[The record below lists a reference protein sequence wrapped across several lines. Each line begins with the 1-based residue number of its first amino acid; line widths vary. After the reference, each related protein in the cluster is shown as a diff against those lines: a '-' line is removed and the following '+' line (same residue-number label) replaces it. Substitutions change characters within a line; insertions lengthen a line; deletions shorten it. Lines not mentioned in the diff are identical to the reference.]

1 MYSIYKK
8 IFINRL
14 TINQVK
20 GIVMQ
25 RLRPL
30 FLIGTLLFI
39 ALNGRAQVK
48 IGGYPSLSADNPDIH
63 GVIFSKAGN
72 QLSYPEMTLGSTEAL
87 ALSFDDFDAR
97 LKNYSY
103 TYIRCDQNW
112 QPVLQSSFDY
122 IQGFTDMRIR
132 DAKFSSISRT
142 RYVHYTAM
150 LPTSESQIKKSGNY
164 LLKVYLDGDTSKLA
178 FERRMLVVAPKVS
191 VAASVVRPS
200 GQSPTGDQQKLN
212 LSISVNRLRLQNP
225 RDQIKVVVLQN
236 YRWDNAV
243 HELQPAFMRG
253 TTYEYNSERDLL
265 FAAGK
270 EFRWADLKS
279 FRFQSDRVAGVSVSD
294 GKPAGYDVLLK
305 TDPSRNESQYMPY
318 VDYDGFYQIAST
330 ENIQVAYQ
338 GDYGL
343 VRFSYKTATGQ
354 PYSGRDL
361 YVLGQFNQYRK
372 DDNSRLVY
380 NPAKGLYEKT
390 LLLKQGYYSY
400 LYGTAES
407 TNQPSKTDLTEGN
420 YWETENKYT
429 ILVYYQSYTDRAP
442 ELVACTTVSSR

>member
-8 IFINRL
+8 IFINTL

-142 RYVHYTAM
+142 RYVHYAAT

>member
-8 IFINRL
+8 IFINTL

-30 FLIGTLLFI
+30 FLMGTLLFI

-87 ALSFDDFDAR
+87 TLSFDDFDAR

-142 RYVHYTAM
+142 RYVHYTAT

>member
-1 MYSIYKK
+1 MI
-8 IFINRL
+8 
-14 TINQVK
+14 INQVK
-20 GIVMQ
+20 ALVKQNIT
-25 RLRPL
+25 PL
-30 FLIGTLLFI
+30 FLIGTVLFI
-39 ALNGRAQVK
+39 ALNASAQVK

-63 GVIFSKAGN
+63 GVVFSKAGN
-72 QLSYPEMTLGSTEAL
+72 QLSYPEMTLGSTQAL
-87 ALSFDDFDAR
+87 TLSFDDFDAR

-112 QPVLQSSFDY
+112 QPVLQSAFDY
-122 IQGFTDMRIR
+122 IQGFTDVRIR

-142 RYVHYTAM
+142 RYVHYTAT
-150 LPTSESQIKKSGNY
+150 LPTSQSLIKKSGNY

-178 FERRMLVVAPKVS
+178 FERRMLVVDPKVS
-191 VAASVVRPS
+191 VAASVVQPNGR
-200 GQSPTGDQQKLN
+200 SPIGDRQKIN
-212 LSISVNRLRLQNP
+212 LSISVNRLHVQNP

-294 GKPAGYDVLLK
+294 GKPAGYDVILK
-305 TDPSRNESQYMPY
+305 TDPTRNESQYMPY
-318 VDYDGFYQIAST
+318 VDYDGFFQIAST

-361 YVLGQFNQYRK
+361 YVLGQFNQYKK
-372 DDNSRLVY
+372 DENSRLVY
-380 NPAKGLYEKT
+380 NQAKGIYEKT

-400 LYGTAES
+400 LYATAES
-407 TNQPSKTDLTEGN
+407 TDQPSQTDLTEGN

-429 ILVYYQSYTDRAP
+429 VLVYYQSYTDRAP

>member
-1 MYSIYKK
+1 
-8 IFINRL
+8 
-14 TINQVK
+14 
-20 GIVMQ
+20 MQ

-142 RYVHYTAM
+142 RYVHYAAT

-225 RDQIKVVVLQN
+225 GIRLKWWFCKITVGTMPFMSCNRPLCVARPMNTIVKEICFLQQVRNFGGQILKVFV
-236 YRWDNAV
+236 
-243 HELQPAFMRG
+243 
-253 TTYEYNSERDLL
+253 
-265 FAAGK
+265 
-270 EFRWADLKS
+270 FR
-279 FRFQSDRVAGVSVSD
+279 VIG
-294 GKPAGYDVLLK
+294 
-305 TDPSRNESQYMPY
+305 
-318 VDYDGFYQIAST
+318 
-330 ENIQVAYQ
+330 
-338 GDYGL
+338 
-343 VRFSYKTATGQ
+343 
-354 PYSGRDL
+354 
-361 YVLGQFNQYRK
+361 
-372 DDNSRLVY
+372 
-380 NPAKGLYEKT
+380 
-390 LLLKQGYYSY
+390 
-400 LYGTAES
+400 
-407 TNQPSKTDLTEGN
+407 
-420 YWETENKYT
+420 
-429 ILVYYQSYTDRAP
+429 
-442 ELVACTTVSSR
+442 

>member
-8 IFINRL
+8 IFINTL

-30 FLIGTLLFI
+30 FLMGTLLFI

-63 GVIFSKAGN
+63 GVIFFKAGN

-87 ALSFDDFDAR
+87 TLSFDDFDAR

-150 LPTSESQIKKSGNY
+150 LTTSESQIKKSGNY

>member
-20 GIVMQ
+20 GFVMQ
-25 RLRPL
+25 RLSPL

-87 ALSFDDFDAR
+87 TLSFDDFDAR

-142 RYVHYTAM
+142 RYVHYTAT

-164 LLKVYLDGDTSKLA
+164 LLKVYLDGDSSKLA

>member
-87 ALSFDDFDAR
+87 TLSFDDFDAR

>member
-8 IFINRL
+8 IFINTL